1 MNWLDLAKTLP
12 LGHKL
17 RSDCPECGLD
27 TNTNAAIIN
36 HNLQG
41 YSLYCN
47 ACSYNPF
54 SHKGKQTLAEL
65 AELRKLNEEAQR
77 HAQSRTISLPED
89 TSYDISDFSREGRT
103 WLWKAGITPKLI
115 SKYSIGY
122 SKVQRRVVLPVYQQG
137 LKWYQNRAV
146 YEGQKPKYLQPNV
159 SKNVVFNG
167 DTVRSGYRVII
178 VEDILSAIRVFEA
191 SGISTV
197 SILGTKLSDYQT
209 SLLSEASMV
218 ITWLDGDR
226 AGRKG
231 AASIRKTLSMLM
243 EVGNIVTEKDPK
255 CYSDQQIRKIIGEH
269 NDRYSTS

>member
-17 RSDCPECGLD
+17 RSDCPECGLG

-54 SHKGKQTLAEL
+54 SHKGKQTLKEL
-65 AELRKLNEEAQR
+65 ADLRKLNEEAQR
-77 HAQSRTISLPED
+77 HAQSRTIRLPDDTRYSLE
-89 TSYDISDFSREGRT
+89 DFSPEGRQ
-103 WLWKAGITPKLI
+103 WLFKAGITPKI
-115 SKYSIGY
+115 INKYSIGY
-122 SKVQRRVVLPVYQQG
+122 SKVLRRVVLPVHG
-137 LKWYQNRAV
+137 DSLEWYQNRAV
-146 YEGQKPKYLQPNV
+146 YEGQKPKYLQPNIV
-159 SKNVVFNG
+159 KNAIFNSRLIRP
-167 DTVRSGYRVII
+167 DTTIII
-178 VEDILSAIRVFEA
+178 VEDILSAIRVTEA
-191 SGISTV
+191 GYNAV
-197 SILGTKLSDYQT
+197 SILGTKLSEYQT
-209 SLLSEASMV
+209 SRLSEV
-218 ITWLDGDR
+218 RRVVTWLDGDR

-269 NDRYSTS
+269 NGLH

>member
-47 ACSYNPF
+47 ACGYNPF

-77 HAQSRTISLPED
+77 HAQSRTIALPDD
-89 TSYDISDFSREGRT
+89 TSYELSTFSPEGRH
-103 WLWKAGITPKLI
+103 WLFKAGITPKI
-115 SKYSIGY
+115 ITKYRIGY
-122 SKVQRRVVLPVYQQG
+122 SKLLRRVVLPVYG
-137 LKWYQNRAV
+137 ETLDWYQNRAV
-146 YEGQKPKYLQPNV
+146 FEGQKPKYLQPNV
-159 SKNVVFNG
+159 AKNAMFNAKLIRPDSNVV
-167 DTVRSGYRVII
+167 I
-178 VEDILSAIRVFEA
+178 VEDILSAIRVTEA
-191 SGISTV
+191 GYIAT
-197 SILGTKLSDYQT
+197 SILGTKLSDWQT
-209 SLLSEASMV
+209 SRLSRASSV
-218 ITWLDGDR
+218 TTWLDGDR

-269 NDRYSTS
+269 NV

>member
-1 MNWLDLAKTLP
+1 MNWLNLAKTLP
-12 LGHKL
+12 LGHKV

-47 ACSYNPF
+47 ACGHNPF
-54 SHKGKQTLAEL
+54 IGKGKQTLQEL
-65 AELRKLNEEAQR
+65 AELRKLNEEAQQ
-77 HAQSRTISLPED
+77 HAQSKKISLPTD
-89 TSYDISDFSREGRT
+89 TTYDLSDFSREGRA

-122 SKVQRRVVLPVYQQG
+122 SEVQRRVVLPVYQQG
-137 LKWYQNRAV
+137 LKWFQNRAV
-146 YEGQKPKYLQPNV
+146 YEGQKPKYLQPNIA
-159 SKNVVFNG
+159 KNVIFNG
-167 DTVRSGYRVII
+167 ETIRSGNRVII
-178 VEDILSAIRVFEA
+178 VEDILSAIRVYEA
-191 SGISTV
+191 SGIPTV

-209 SLLSEASMV
+209 SILSRASMV
-218 ITWLDGDR
+218 VTWLDGDR

-231 AASIRKTLSMLM
+231 ATGIRKTLSMLM

-255 CYSDQQIRKIIGEH
+255 CYSDQQIRKIIGE
-269 NDRYSTS
+269 NYGN

>member
-47 ACSYNPF
+47 ACGYNPF
-54 SHKGKQTLAEL
+54 SPKGKQTLAEL

-77 HAQSRTISLPED
+77 HAQSRTIELPED
-89 TSYDISDFSREGRT
+89 TTYNLSDFSNEGRH
-103 WLWKAGITPKLI
+103 WLFKAGITPRI
-115 SKYSIGY
+115 INKYSIGY
-122 SKVQRRVVLPVYQQG
+122 SKKLRRVILPVYGNG
-137 LKWYQNRAV
+137 LIWFQNRAV
-146 YEGQKPKYLQPNV
+146 FEGQKPKYLQPNIA
-159 SKNVVFNG
+159 KNAIFNVG
-167 DTVRSGYRVII
+167 LINRNSTVII
-178 VEDILSAIRVFEA
+178 VEDILSAIRVTEA
-191 SGISTV
+191 GYVAV
-197 SILGTKLSDYQT
+197 SILGTKLSDWQIHRIT
-209 SLLSEASMV
+209 NAKRV

-255 CYSDQQIRKIIGEH
+255 CYSDQQIRKIIGES
-269 NDRYSTS
+269 DV